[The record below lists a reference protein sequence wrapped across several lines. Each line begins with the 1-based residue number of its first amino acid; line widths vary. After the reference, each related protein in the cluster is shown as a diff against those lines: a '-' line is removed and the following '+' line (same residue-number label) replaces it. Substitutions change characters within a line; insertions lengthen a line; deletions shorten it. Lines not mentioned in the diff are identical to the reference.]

1 MRRWSLPEPLASS
14 EVQARDGT
22 RILLRRH
29 GDLDGPRLV
38 LSHGNG
44 LAIDLYY
51 PFWRL
56 LADRFDLVVYDFRNH
71 GRNPLSPSPGHNVA
85 TFAADNEYV
94 FAGIA
99 RHFGPKPWTGV
110 FHSLSA
116 VTILHHDPAGAGASA
131 LVLFDPPIFPTGGEP
146 LDIDHLGRRFSMVA
160 LGRRRYF
167 KRRSQFATEFRSSP
181 LFERTLPGVPELAGR
196 TLLRPSDDGNGF
208 ELRCSP
214 EHEAGVY
221 EYLFAYCLEP
231 AAADLV
237 CPVKVIGADP
247 TSWFSFLPSITAEG
261 VTAVGYD
268 FVPETT
274 HNLQLENPSEC
285 AALLVRFLER
295 RGLA

>member
-14 EVQARDGT
+14 EVRAGDGT

-29 GDLDGPRLV
+29 GNVDGPRLV

-44 LAIDLYY
+44 PAIDLYY

-56 LADRFDLVVYDFRNH
+56 LTDRFDLVVYDFRNH
-71 GRNPLSPSPGHNVA
+71 GRNPPSPSPSHNVA
-85 TFAADNEYV
+85 TFASDNECV
-94 FAGIA
+94 FSGIA

-116 VTILHHDPAGAGASA
+116 VTILHHDPPGAGASA

-146 LDIDHLGRRFSMVA
+146 LDIDHLGRRFSIVA
-160 LGRRRYF
+160 LGRRRHF

-181 LFERTLPGVPELAGR
+181 LFQRTLPGVPELAAR
-196 TLLRPSDDGNGF
+196 TLLRPADDGTGF
-208 ELRCSP
+208 ELRCPP
-214 EHEAGVY
+214 EHETGVY

-231 AAADLV
+231 AAVDLV

-247 TSWFSFLPSITAEG
+247 TSWLSFLPSITTEG

-268 FVPETT
+268 FVPGTT
-274 HNLQLENPSEC
+274 HNLQLENPGEC
-285 AALLVRFLER
+285 VALLVRFLER